1 MGAKPARRFL
11 YRGWSHVAYL
21 EDDKI
26 VFRECDGWEERS
38 SKTEYPEL
46 ETILKKHGYR
56 AVHDQIALSVLRWGN
71 GMSMAE
77 FEAELERKSGAQERK
92 RELAAEHRNEWK
104 LLSTQFERHV
114 IGLDSIDFYDQ
125 GFTVSWL
132 LNSTEGFD
140 AQRMFIRGRTRE
152 IATYTHGYLSR
163 GTGGR
168 CRKAA
173 GLLSFCRLE
182 NVILTRSNRL
192 ELKYGLKKAAVD
204 VLTTPGEQQDDQKE

>member
-1 MGAKPARRFL
+1 MGAKSARRFL

-21 EDDKI
+21 EDDRI

-38 SKTEYPEL
+38 GETEYQEL
-46 ETILKKHGYR
+46 EAILRKHGYR
-56 AVHDQIALSVLRWGN
+56 VVHEQIALSVLRWGN
-71 GMSMAE
+71 GMSMTE

-92 RELAAEHRNEWK
+92 RELAAERRNEWK
-104 LLSTQFERHV
+104 LLSARFERHV
-114 IGLDSIDFYDQ
+114 IGLDGIDFYDQ

-140 AQRMFIRGRTRE
+140 AQRAFIRGKARE
-152 IATYTHGYLSR
+152 ITAYTHGYLSR
-163 GTGGR
+163 GTGSR

-173 GLLSFCRLE
+173 SLLPFCRLE
-182 NVILTRSNRL
+182 NVVLTRSNRL

-204 VLTTPGEQQDDQKE
+204 VLTTPDNNQKE